1 MHTTCFPYEFPPAS
15 KWHVKVSE
23 KRNKN
28 TTKER
33 LDEEGDKE
41 RIRGTIRQKRN
52 SDVRDCYRKYIH
64 MKSKVEVDEETR
76 RNVNYERAFTDG
88 RCPVPRNT
96 ETGIA
101 EVNHSDTCCAIS
113 IQFKLCS
120 P

>member
-1 MHTTCFPYEFPPAS
+1 MT
-15 KWHVKVSE
+15 
-23 KRNKN
+23 R
-28 TTKER
+28 ER

-41 RIRGTIRQKRN
+41 RMRSTIRQKKEQRCE
-52 SDVRDCYRKYIH
+52 RCYRKYIH
-64 MKSKVEVDEETR
+64 MKRKVGIEKETR

-113 IQFKLCS
+113 IQF
-120 P
+120 